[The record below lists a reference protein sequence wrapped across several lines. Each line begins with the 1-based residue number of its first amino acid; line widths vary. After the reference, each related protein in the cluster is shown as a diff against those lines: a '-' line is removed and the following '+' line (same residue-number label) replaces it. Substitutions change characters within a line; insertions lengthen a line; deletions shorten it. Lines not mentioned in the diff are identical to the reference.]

1 MTAMGAMIGEA
12 EMTEEMDMTKEAILI
27 IKNKIGIVQ
36 NVVIQTFRSEL
47 NVIAVARKREEEA
60 ALNAMTAEVEMI
72 DVAETTDMEAGMTAE
87 AEMTEEVILSTTKI
101 GIVQNVVIL
110 TLHSEL
116 NVIAVVRKRAEEA
129 ALNAMTAEVE
139 TTDVAVEMTAEAEM
153 TEEVILSTIKTGIV
167 QNAVILTLHS
177 ELNVIVVA
185 RKRAE
190 EALAL
195 SATTAEVEMTDVDV
209 MTDVVVE
216 ITDVEETTAKRIVAP
231 IQIMIGNAKNVT
243 TQISHSE
250 RTVTVVASLKVE
262 LVSNHLLGGKAM
274 TEEQVNEKRHLNQG
288 LEIGIVR
295 SVENRILQSEMTAS
309 VVAVQSE

>member
-72 DVAETTDMEAGMTAE
+72 DVAETTDMEAGMNAE

-195 SATTAEVEMTDVDV
+195 SATTAEAE